1 MLGSLTGMLIEA
13 VIIGTKQSFL
23 HNKTLKE
30 ENKN

>member
-1 MLGSLTGMLIEA
+1 MLIEA

-30 ENKN
+30 ENKNWKASD